1 MVLDHCD
8 AVCLS
13 PPGDRTMQLLAER
26 VGFRLVLP
34 AGHTEAASDPVCF
47 FLIDFRADDE
57 EKRQLLLRLRS
68 SPAPALR
75 FAPVIVVVGSCPAEE
90 VMRYIHVGFDDVIA
104 LPASAANLSA
114 RFEAQLNCERT
125 YYETATYF
133 GPDRRR
139 APRDELPNAN
149 RPAGRVIEHHFIR
162 DPLSGIRLVR
172 PPPAPFKAIPGL
184 AETMHHLA
192 HN

>member
-1 MVLDHCD
+1 
-8 AVCLS
+8 
-13 PPGDRTMQLLAER
+13 MQVLAER
-26 VGFRLVLP
+26 VGFRLVLS
-34 AGHTEAASDPVCF
+34 AGRAEAVPDPICF
-47 FLIDFRADDE
+47 FLIDYRVVDDD
-57 EKRQLLLRLRS
+57 KRQLLMRLRS
-68 SPAPALR
+68 SPAPDLR

-90 VMRYIHVGFDDVIA
+90 VMRYVRLGFDDVIA
-104 LPASAANLSA
+104 LPASAATLASRLETQLSS
-114 RFEAQLNCERT
+114 EHT

-139 APRDELPNAN
+139 APREETPNGN

-172 PPPAPFKAIPGL
+172 PPAAPFRAIPGL
-184 AETMHHLA
+184 TETMHHLA